1 MTHDLTSTQL
11 HKLRLAHTQYPKAP
25 EFYPSYGTAG
35 FRSLAERLP
44 STMYRCGLLMAARSM
59 AVGATTG
66 LVVTASHNP
75 AQDNGV
81 KLVEP
86 SGYML
91 QQTWE
96 AHANR
101 LAQWDDD
108 ASLQS
113 CLQEVFT
120 SEAIAAGA
128 PARVLLACDSRPSS
142 PALLAAASAGVQA
155 LGGVAVDCGLLTT
168 PQLHWQLRRL
178 NQGLPWALED
188 YFTTMAGAYQ
198 QLVAGTQ
205 PLGQGLIVDCANG
218 IGARHLQTLSQHLQ
232 QSGFVMTAKCT
243 GDGILNGGCGADFIQ
258 KERQMPHTF
267 HQLPQGSRC
276 ASLDGDADRLVY
288 FTQQDGTFHLL
299 DGDKIAVLAALLVRD
314 ILNDLQLPAE
324 SIKVGIVQTA
334 YANGASTAFMRDHL
348 GIEVSVTPTGVK
360 YLHEE
365 AVKFDIGIY
374 FEANGHGTVLFS
386 DSLLNRL
393 HEIEGQGKAA
403 RDLIALSQLINQAV
417 GDALS
422 GVLMVEAALRRRQ
435 WGLEQWGQLY
445 QDLPSRQSKVL
456 VANRSVI
463 STINAETQVAAPA
476 GLQALIDQAVAGIPA
491 GRAFVRPSGTEDVVR
506 VYAEATTQEA
516 ADKLALNVARQVHKV
531 AGGVGEQP
539 SG

>member
-1 MTHDLTSTQL
+1 MAHNLTSTQL

-25 EFYPSYGTAG
+25 EFNPSYGTAG

-44 STMYRCGLLMAARSM
+44 STVYRCGLLMAARSM

-101 LAQWDDD
+101 LAQCDND

-113 CLQEVFT
+113 CLQDLFT

-128 PARVLLACDSRPSS
+128 PSRVLLACDSRPSS
-142 PALLAAASAGVQA
+142 PALLAAAAAGVQA

-168 PQLHWQLRRL
+168 PQLHWQLQRL

-188 YFTTMAGAYQ
+188 YFTTLAGAYQ
-198 QLVAGTQ
+198 QLVTGTQ
-205 PLGQGLIVDCANG
+205 PLCQSLIVDCANG

-232 QSGFVMTAKCT
+232 QSGFDMIAKCT

-267 HQLPQGSRC
+267 DQVPQGSRC

-288 FTQQDGTFHLL
+288 FTQQDSTFQLF
-299 DGDKIAVLAALLVRD
+299 DGDKIAVLAALFVRD
-314 ILNDLQLPAE
+314 ILTDLQLPAE

-334 YANGASTAFMRDHL
+334 YANGASTAFMRNNL
-348 GIEVSVTPTGVK
+348 GIEVAVTPTGVK

-386 DSLLNRL
+386 KSLLDRL
-393 HEIEGQGKAA
+393 HEIESQSKAA

-435 WGLEQWGQLY
+435 WDLQEWGHLY
-445 QDLPSRQSKVL
+445 QDLPSRQTKVL
-456 VANRSVI
+456 VADRSVI

-476 GLQALIDQAVAGIPA
+476 GLQALIDKAVAGVPA

-516 ADKLALNVARQVHKV
+516 ADKLALDVARQVHKV
-531 AGGVGEQP
+531 AGGVGEAP
-539 SG
+539 SN

>member
-1 MTHDLTSTQL
+1 MAHNLTSTQL

-25 EFYPSYGTAG
+25 EFNPSYGTAG

-44 STMYRCGLLMAARSM
+44 STVYRCGLLMAARSM

-101 LAQWDDD
+101 LAQCDND

-113 CLQEVFT
+113 CLQDLFT

-128 PARVLLACDSRPSS
+128 PSRVLLACDSRPSS
-142 PALLAAASAGVQA
+142 PALLAAAAAGVQA

-168 PQLHWQLRRL
+168 PQLHWQLQRL

-188 YFTTMAGAYQ
+188 YFTTLAGAYQ
-198 QLVAGTQ
+198 QLVTGTQ
-205 PLGQGLIVDCANG
+205 PLCQSLIVDCANG

-232 QSGFVMTAKCT
+232 QSGFDMIAKCT

-267 HQLPQGSRC
+267 DQVPQGSRC

-288 FTQQDGTFHLL
+288 FTQQDSTFQLF
-299 DGDKIAVLAALLVRD
+299 DGDKIAVLAALF
-314 ILNDLQLPAE
+314 
-324 SIKVGIVQTA
+324 VGIVQTA
-334 YANGASTAFMRDHL
+334 YANGASTAFMRNNL
-348 GIEVSVTPTGVK
+348 GIEVAVTPTGVK

-386 DSLLNRL
+386 KSLLDRL
-393 HEIEGQGKAA
+393 HEIESQSKAA

-435 WGLEQWGQLY
+435 WDLQEWGHLY
-445 QDLPSRQSKVL
+445 QDLPSRQTKVL
-456 VANRSVI
+456 VADRSVI

-476 GLQALIDQAVAGIPA
+476 GLQALIDKAVAGVPA

-516 ADKLALNVARQVHKV
+516 ADKLALDVARQVHKV
-531 AGGVGEQP
+531 AGGVGEAP
-539 SG
+539 SN